1 MTNPQ
6 QINQHRKQIMFN
18 PSIYKQTALAL
29 VAASDRETRSEFAA
43 NQSMMQRIDSR
54 SDYDSADR
62 DPLETIDFSF
72 AIDWDYK
79 G

>member
-1 MTNPQ
+1 
-6 QINQHRKQIMFN
+6 MFN
-18 PSIYKQTALAL
+18 PSIYKQTTLAL

-54 SDYDSADR
+54 YDYDSADR
-62 DPLETIDFSF
+62 DACETIDLNFK
-72 AIDWDYK
+72 IDFDYR